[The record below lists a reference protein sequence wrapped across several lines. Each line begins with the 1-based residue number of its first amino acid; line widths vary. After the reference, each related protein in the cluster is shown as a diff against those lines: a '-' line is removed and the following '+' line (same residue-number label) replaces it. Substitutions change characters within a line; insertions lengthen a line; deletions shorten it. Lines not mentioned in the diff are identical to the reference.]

1 MASKDFTR
9 LQIHYW
15 IQIHNRCSTANGRS
29 LQNLCTATF
38 FESQPSA
45 RWTKGLRKAT
55 TGSLKKSN
63 NQPINRYFVD
73 CGHIVC
79 PPNIWDSPLHPPI
92 LPPLALKHHF
102 DCNCAT
108 SQQIAMWTMLV
119 STTWGV
125 FQLNNWASQ
134 IFQWHVETWQ
144 LCSFTLLSIAQYQQI
159 SQFSHSSNSSAT
171 KGVTYELKVLL
182 KRW

>member
-79 PPNIWDSPLHPPI
+79 PPNIWDLAPCAPPHPPPHLHWDTI
-92 LPPLALKHHF
+92 L
-102 DCNCAT
+102 
-108 SQQIAMWTMLV
+108 IAIVLRASKSMLV
-119 STTWGV
+119 DNVSFHNLRLFTIE
-125 FQLNNWASQ
+125 QLNIPNISVTRRNLAAV
-134 IFQWHVETWQ
+134 FVH
-144 LCSFTLLSIAQYQQI
+144 IAQHRSI
-159 SQFSHSSNSSAT
+159 STNITVFTQ
-171 KGVTYELKVLL
+171 
-182 KRW
+182 